1 MLKKLRKLSNM
12 TILCMSSNAEFKNS
26 ISDSLEQ
33 DIKEL
38 IFADIYDKS
47 VFDNS
52 FDILLIDFDLRNS
65 LDIINEIRVSKPLL
79 PKIVMLD
86 NTSDR
91 NIVSC
96 INAGAYSI
104 ISKSIDSENLKLSL
118 IMAHNQ
124 SKRVDKICLDNDIYY
139 DSYRE
144 RFYDSFGEISF
155 TKFEF
160 QVLKLLLDNSDR
172 IITYDEIKDK
182 VWKEKKM
189 SIFTMR
195 NVINKIRNKTYYGII
210 KNSSSSGYQID
221 TLK

>member
-12 TILCMSSNAEFKNS
+12 TILCITNNAQFKDDIFKN
-26 ISDSLEQ
+26 LKEN
-33 DIKEL
+33 KEL
-38 IFADIYDKS
+38 TFADSYDESILDKMY
-47 VFDNS
+47 
-52 FDILLIDFDLRNS
+52 DILLIDFDFENA
-65 LDIINEIRVSKPLL
+65 LDIMNKIRISKPLL
-79 PKIVMLD
+79 PKIVALGEQ
-86 NTSDR
+86 TEK
-91 NIVSC
+91 NIVAC
-96 INAGAYSI
+96 INAGSYSI
-104 ISKSIDSENLKLSL
+104 ISKNINYEDLRLSL
-118 IMAHNQ
+118 IMALNQ

-160 QVLKLLLDNSDR
+160 QVLKLLLDNSDK
-172 IITYDEIKDK
+172 IIGYEDIKK
-182 VWKEKKM
+182 NVWKDKKM

-210 KNSSSSGYQID
+210 RNSSSAGYQID